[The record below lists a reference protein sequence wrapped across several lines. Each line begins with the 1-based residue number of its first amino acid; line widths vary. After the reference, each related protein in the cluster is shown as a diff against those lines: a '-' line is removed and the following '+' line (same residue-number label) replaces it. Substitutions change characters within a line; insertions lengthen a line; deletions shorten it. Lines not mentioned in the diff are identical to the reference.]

1 MDILSLVIVVGGM
14 VALVGVAIF
23 AMLIIV
29 PWLKAI
35 TSGVPVSIFAI
46 LGMRLRGTP
55 PALVIDALVQLR
67 MRGVETTV
75 REVET
80 QYLAHQHRI
89 RAPFDLV
96 DVVEANLAEQSRV

>member
-1 MDILSLVIVVGGM
+1 MLTVLLVVGTIAFIGGLFF
-14 VALVGVAIF
+14 AL
-23 AMLIIV
+23 LILK

-35 TSGVPVSIFAI
+35 TSGAPVSIFHVI
-46 LGMRLRGTP
+46 GMRLRGTP
-55 PALVIDALVQLR
+55 PGLIVDALVQLR

-96 DVVEANLAEQSRV
+96 DVVEANLADQSRV